1 MLNCVAMMLTIWSLI
16 FAAFDLI
23 SAPTHVQNADQ
34 QNQYSIILPVEL
46 IAGQPTTFAV
56 LTADGHVAP
65 GTKVVL
71 ANGEVVTTD
80 ESGRA
85 HFLVPSD
92 TGVMFARIPGTE
104 VREAADVLPRA
115 SRDGSLLVTRIPK
128 MVSLENHFAI
138 SGHGFGGDA
147 DRNRIAMDGKAIF
160 VLASSP
166 VQLIVMPAAN
176 LPPGQASLTITEG
189 AAETVTD
196 VTLVDIVSLSS
207 SNPQVSRGRKTEI
220 VLLARGTQE
229 PLDLKILNLNPQT
242 VELAQGGEAYVRT
255 TGGPDNSAVLQL
267 KGETAGSFSFAI
279 SLESVL
285 DQANAQ
291 VARDFLEA
299 AQKAAA
305 PDIANRIE
313 KVLRRL
319 HGKNIDLAKI
329 QSDLR
334 QMPASGSTDFQA
346 LIRASLRALDDE

>member
-1 MLNCVAMMLTIWSLI
+1 MLASSATRLTIWSLT
-16 FAAFDLI
+16 FATLGLI
-23 SAPTHVQNADQ
+23 SAPIHAQNPDQ
-34 QNQYSIILPVEL
+34 QDQYSIILPLEL
-46 IAGQPTTFAV
+46 IAGHPATIAV

-71 ANGEVVTTD
+71 SSGEVVTTD

-85 HFLVPSD
+85 HFLAPPD

-104 VREAADVLPRA
+104 VREAADVLPQA
-115 SRDGSLLVTRIPK
+115 SSDGSLQVTQIPK

-138 SGHGFGGDA
+138 SGHGFRGDA

-189 AAETVTD
+189 VAETVTD

-207 SNPQVSRGRKTEI
+207 SNPRIHRRRKTEI
-220 VLLARGTQE
+220 VLLARGTE
-229 PLDLKILNLNPQT
+229 KPLDLKILNLNPQT

-285 DQANAQ
+285 DQANAP

-299 AQKAAA
+299 AQKAAG
-305 PDIANRIE
+305 PDIANRIG
-313 KVLRRL
+313 KVLRRF
-319 HGKNIDLAKI
+319 HGKNIDLTEI
-329 QSDLR
+329 RSDLR